1 MENNRQLPEIEI
13 GGTLFIVDV
22 RENKLREKAN
32 PENEL
37 YVFDMHIND
46 DGYSFWYNRQEK
58 NFGPIQIQTPDNILI
73 SIKPLVELD
82 PVGMAEKYGISL
94 ADLEGKTDYDV
105 MVDQKALELRL
116 AGSLPN
122 IDISGHTFYVDLYM
136 VMLRDRKS
144 TRLKYST

>member
-58 NFGPIQIQTPDNILI
+58 SFGPIQIQTPDNILI
-73 SIKPLVELD
+73 SIKRSEEHTSELQSL
-82 PVGMAEKYGISL
+82 MRISY
-94 ADLEGKTDYDV
+94 AV
-105 MVDQKALELRL
+105 F
-116 AGSLPN
+116 SLKKN
-122 IDISGHTFYVDLYM
+122 
-136 VMLRDRKS
+136 KQ
-144 TRLKYST
+144 